1 MSLLQS
7 KLFKKEVKDLDD
19 ADIDELLASLTE
31 EELEALSN
39 EVDPDDPLIPPN
51 LRCKDQTKKSP
62 TGPFN
67 RKKLLEYLERTAKEQ
82 EDWPEAKP
90 YEAGLKRGKV
100 WHPKELPK
108 PKSDDIQIELDLGD
122 EYEDALH
129 GASEHE
135 LVDLAAIL
143 GLHSMLNQDQ
153 FHSSVLNKGQKL
165 GDKFQS
171 IVRSSKPKILP
182 LEPDNDTDVDKTLKQ
197 VTDNDP
203 SLKRLN
209 WNNIRNISREK
220 FKRLFDSLTNNT
232 NLEFLSLANTDLCD
246 VSAQLLVEALKK
258 NKHLMSLNVESNY
271 ITGPMLRDMIE
282 AILIN
287 QTVLEFRAAN
297 QSPLVLGNKI
307 EMEITK
313 LVEQNNTLL
322 RLGLC
327 FDVADARIRIA
338 DHLQKNNDCL
348 RLRRIGSEA

>member
-1 MSLLQS
+1 MSLFHT

-19 ADIDELLASLTE
+19 ADLDELLASLTE

-39 EVDPDDPLIPPN
+39 EVDPDDPLIPPH

-67 RKKLLEYLERTAKEQ
+67 RKKLLEYLERSAKEQ
-82 EDWPEAKP
+82 ADWPEAKP
-90 YEAGLKRGKV
+90 FEAGLKRGKI

-108 PKSDDIQIELDLGD
+108 PKSDDLQIELDLGD
-122 EYEDALH
+122 EYDDALH

-153 FHSSVLNKGQKL
+153 YHSSVLNKGQKL

-171 IVRSSKPKILP
+171 IVRASQPKILP
-182 LEPDNDTDVDKTLKQ
+182 LEPDNNTDVDKTLQQ
-197 VTDNDP
+197 VVNNDP
-203 SLKRLN
+203 SLKKLN

-220 FKRLFDSLTNNT
+220 FKRLFEGLANNT
-232 NLEFLSLANTDLCD
+232 NLEYLSLANTDLYD
-246 VSAQLLVEALKK
+246 VSSVVLVEALKK
-258 NKHLMSLNVESNY
+258 NKHLISLNVESNY
-271 ITGPMLRDMIE
+271 LTGLMLRDLIE
-282 AILIN
+282 ALLTN
-287 QTVLEFRAAN
+287 QTILEFRAAN

-307 EMEITK
+307 EMEVTK
-313 LVEQNNTLL
+313 LVEQNNSLL

-338 DHLQKNNDCL
+338 DHLQKNNDRL
-348 RLRRIGSEA
+348 RLRRIGSEP